1 MSDTSCEKIE
11 FGSKATI
18 QPEKDIIQSTRLLKN
33 ESSILVKVIQKNS
46 DEKSITVYKKVNYTD
61 QKKREIYRQINKMLG
76 GY

>member
-1 MSDTSCEKIE
+1 MSDTSYEKIE

-18 QPEKDIIQSTRLLKN
+18 QPEEDIIQSTRLLKN